1 VSLTED
7 KMIYIPTLKPL
18 LENNGNIYTE
28 INYDKRFT
36 RVDDITRD
44 EEHIH
49 DFYEIYINLS
59 GDVSFLVEDNLYSIS
74 RGDIIVT
81 APNEIHRCIYHSN
94 CMHEHF
100 CIWIRELPFATDKLR
115 AEFGKNKLLVLPD
128 DDKDKVIRACF
139 DFHKAR
145 SATEPLS
152 FGAIKSFFEILDII
166 CAKRED
172 MTEAQSLP
180 SSFSDIV
187 EYISAHYTE
196 PSCTV
201 TLICDNFYI
210 SKSTLCRRFR
220 RYFQTTPSDY
230 IEAKRFSEAKK
241 LLSAGQSVQNACLNS
256 GFSDC
261 SYFIMRFRKK
271 FGVTPY
277 KYQKEFM

>member
-1 VSLTED
+1 
-7 KMIYIPTLKPL
+7 MIYVPTLKPL
-18 LENNGNIYTE
+18 LENSENIYTE
-28 INYDKRFT
+28 ITYNNEFT
-36 RVDDITRD
+36 KVDDITKD

-49 DFYEIYINLS
+49 DFYEIYINLC
-59 GDVSFLVEDNLYSIS
+59 GDVSFLVEHDVYSVS

-100 CIWIRELPFATDKLR
+100 CIWIKDLPFATDKQMDR
-115 AEFGKNKLLVLPD
+115 FCKNKLIVLSD
-128 DDKDKVIRACF
+128 ENKSRVIDACF
-139 DFHKAR
+139 ALYKERASH
-145 SATEPLS
+145 TPTS

-166 CAKRED
+166 SAPSED
-172 MTEAQSLP
+172 VAAAQSLP

-187 EYISAHYTE
+187 EYISGHYTE

-201 TLICDNFYI
+201 TLLCDNFYI

-230 IEAKRFSEAKK
+230 IEAKRFAEAKR

-271 FGVTPY
+271 FGITPY
-277 KYQKEFM
+277 RYQKEFM